1 MKLRLAEQVS
11 EEIDMTPMIDIVFQ
25 LIIFFMVASSFVEEA
40 KVFKVSVPKAEAPE
54 TISTEEA
61 RTIAVTKDGDVAPA
75 GATDKKQKYESL
87 LDLIEELKAYKLQ
100 REKEGKEAIVVIAG
114 DKDAN
119 YARVIQVWNAI
130 KNAGIRQVSFQV
142 EIGKPE

>member
-1 MKLRLAEQVS
+1 MKLRLGEQQQDD
-11 EEIDMTPMIDIVFQ
+11 IDMTPMIDIVFQ
-25 LIIFFMVASSFVEEA
+25 LIIFFMIASSFVEEA
-40 KVFKVSVPKAEAPE
+40 KVYKVSVPKAEAPE

-75 GATDKKQKYESL
+75 DTTDKNARYESL
-87 LDLIEELKAYKLQ
+87 VQLVEELKAYKAL
-100 REKEGKEAIVVIAG
+100 REKDGKEAVVVIAG

-142 EIGKPE
+142 EPGKAE